1 MTTVELREAS
11 ELFSRRL
18 PEIPTAG
25 PNRLL
30 EHCLLTVLR
39 YLDDDEVITLDENED
54 LDESEGDRVADH
66 GWTRGEL
73 LREQAGYLESPL
85 KSALLEMSSLQP
97 EGSALRLSDVSLK
110 AMLGYSDPGQS
121 SHPSDQPDEWDGTS
135 VHSTGSWETADTTLP
150 HLPLILHPAPHAILR
165 LLPSLHSLSL
175 TSLNLAY
182 STEPMELEKLVNVL
196 PAGLRELGLAGIRI
210 GRGKSGGQEE
220 WRRGLG
226 VLSRKLI
233 VLRVSHTRTIRRR
246 LMNQ

>member
-165 LLPSLHSLSL
+165 LPPPCTPYRSHPSILHIR
-175 TSLNLAY
+175 LNLWSWRSSSTSFLLVCGNSVLQAY
-182 STEPMELEKLVNVL
+182 
-196 PAGLRELGLAGIRI
+196 GLGEGSLAGKR
-210 GRGKSGGQEE
+210 SGAAVWE
-220 WRRGLG
+220 
-226 VLSRKLI
+226 S
-233 VLRVSHTRTIRRR
+233 
-246 LMNQ
+246 